1 MFRLTFLLAALA
13 ILSVPAQ
20 AQHHGGM
27 SPEVEGVTEMFVV
40 DGLRVKQDSVPPGS
54 AVGRAGLRFDDGGY
68 VSVVYGKPYA
78 RGRTIFGGLVGYDQ
92 VWSTGAHRATE
103 ISTTVPLFIGG
114 TTLQPGIYTLF
125 TTPRE
130 DRWTFHVNR
139 IVGMHLADEY
149 DRANDITR
157 VEAVPEILEEPVD
170 GLKMEF
176 VTGVHMTGLGLQI
189 SWDNVAV
196 TLPLKRAE

>member
-1 MFRLTFLLAALA
+1 MIRVTLLLAALA
-13 ILSVPAQ
+13 ILSSPAR

-27 SPEVEGVTEMFVV
+27 VDVEGVSEMFVV
-40 DGLRVKQDSVPPGS
+40 DGLRVKRDSVPPGS
-54 AVGRAGLRFDDGGY
+54 AVARAGLRFDDGGY